1 MNTDE
6 LFRKYQLAEKYAELR
21 KEQLEYIIKASKG
34 QIEDRLLRGM
44 LMLIAETDS
53 WKTSYEALL
62 EKNKKKAEDV
72 NG

>member
-6 LFRKYQLAEKYAELR
+6 LFRKYQLAENYAELR

-62 EKNKKKAEDV
+62 DKNKKKAEDV

>member
-6 LFRKYQLAEKYAELR
+6 LFRKYQLAENYAELR
-21 KEQLEYIIKASKG
+21 KEQLEYIVKASKG

>member
-21 KEQLEYIIKASKG
+21 KEQLEYIVKASKG

-62 EKNKKKAEDV
+62 DKNKKKAEDV

>member
-6 LFRKYQLAEKYAELR
+6 LFRKYQLAENYAELR

-62 EKNKKKAEDV
+62 EKNKQKAEDV